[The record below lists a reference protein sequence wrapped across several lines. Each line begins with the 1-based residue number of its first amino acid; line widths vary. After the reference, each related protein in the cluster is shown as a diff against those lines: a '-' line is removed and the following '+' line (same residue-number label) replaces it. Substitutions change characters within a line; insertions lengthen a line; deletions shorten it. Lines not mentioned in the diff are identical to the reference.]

1 MKCHGPFQIGV
12 LPTYIVIE
20 KDGTKAGVVE
30 SDQGF
35 SDLRKMLKKAG
46 MEVD

>member
-1 MKCHGPFQIGV
+1 MPRPFQIGT

-20 KDGTKAGVVE
+20 KDGHIAGVVE
-30 SDQGF
+30 GDQGF